1 VKSTAQ
7 IFRSNILTLQVEQ
20 TMVISVL
27 ENDFKFFMQSQT
39 KNNNILMKITENQD
53 NLTKKLSN
61 QAITLKKDV
70 KAI

>member
-1 VKSTAQ
+1 
-7 IFRSNILTLQVEQ
+7 
-20 TMVISVL
+20 MVISVL